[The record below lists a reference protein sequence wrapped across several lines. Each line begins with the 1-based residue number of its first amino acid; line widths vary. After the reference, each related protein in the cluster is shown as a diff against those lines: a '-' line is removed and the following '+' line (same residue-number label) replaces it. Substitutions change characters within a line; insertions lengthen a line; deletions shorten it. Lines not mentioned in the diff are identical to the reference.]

1 MHTKLVVLGLIFA
14 VSAASTAHAQV
25 TVDVSKINCDQF
37 VHHKV
42 GDEFEVT
49 RKAKELGL
57 TGLRGGHKRKPK
69 LE

>member
-1 MHTKLVVLGLIFA
+1 V
-14 VSAASTAHAQV
+14 ASTAQAQV

-69 LE
+69 PTWPFDRTPR